1 MSIEPRFFE
10 ARDGVRLAWR
20 EMGEGRPVV
29 LLHGLFSNAEVN
41 WIKFGTAARVADAG
55 FRVIMPDLR
64 VHGLSDAPHEP
75 DLYPPDILVQDLQD
89 LVAHLGLTDFDLGG
103 FSLGARTSTRA
114 VVAGM
119 RPRRLILGGMGLAG
133 LAGWARRGQ
142 FFQRVIADYETAKR
156 GDETW
161 MSIQFMKTMKID
173 RVAASLLLDSFTDT
187 TPDMLAALTMPTLL
201 VCGDQD
207 QDNGSA
213 EELAAALPDAR
224 FGPLL
229 TGTPKGDIRHLVP
242 DARAVAAMDDPAMPA
257 LLLFPRF
264 GANAAVRAVAAGEAF
279 VRLTQASTNYV
290 ALGERGFDTL
300 TRFARDVPKMAV
312 DYPDGEA
319 AIAQVEALWA
329 AL

>member
-20 EMGEGRPVV
+20 EMGEGRPLV

-41 WIKFGTAARVADAG
+41 WIKFGTAARIAGAG
-55 FRVIMPDLR
+55 FRVVMPDLR
-64 VHGLSDAPHEP
+64 VHGSSEASHEP
-75 DLYPPDILVQDLQD
+75 DHYPPDVLVHDLRD
-89 LVAHLGLTDFDLGG
+89 LVAHLDLTDFDLGG

-114 VVAGM
+114 VVGGM

-133 LAGWARRGQ
+133 LAGWSQRGQ

-156 GDETW
+156 GDDTW

-173 RVAASLLLDSFTDT
+173 RVAARLLLESFTDT

-213 EELAAALPDAR
+213 EELAAVLPDATLSTI
-224 FGPLL
+224 P
-229 TGTPKGDIRHLVP
+229 GTHMSSVTQPEMG
-242 DARAVAAMDDPAMPA
+242 AAM
-257 LLLFPRF
+257 
-264 GANAAVRAVAAGEAF
+264 VAF
-279 VRLTQASTNYV
+279 LTA
-290 ALGERGFDTL
+290 
-300 TRFARDVPKMAV
+300 
-312 DYPDGEA
+312 
-319 AIAQVEALWA
+319 
-329 AL
+329 